1 MTKKARKESTNA
13 NIPRINAKT
22 PQEAKQL
29 LQAKGVTLRQFAEKN
44 SLDYRTV
51 SEVVRGVNKGLYG
64 EGHKVAVAFGLKSA
78 A

>member
-1 MTKKARKESTNA
+1 MAKTATRGSTNV
-13 NIPRINAKT
+13 NVPTIHAKT

-29 LQAKGVTLRQFAEKN
+29 LQAKGVTLRQFAVKHD
-44 SLDYRTV
+44 LDYRTV

-64 EGHKVAVAFGLKSA
+64 EGHKVAVAFGIKKA